1 MIYAIADLHLDYTEE
16 KSMEVFGDAWK
27 DYQEKIFNNW
37 NKQIKE
43 DDTVLIPGDIS
54 WAMDI
59 DHAKID
65 LEKLENLPGRKI
77 LMKGNH
83 DYWWSSLNKLSQLGF
98 SSIEFLQNN
107 SFEIEDYIICGTR
120 GWISRDAKDFDD
132 HDEKIFARELLRLQN
147 SIESSK
153 QDKKLII
160 NFHYPPINSD
170 GSLNE
175 FFDLAKTYNTDT
187 IIYGHLHGS
196 GHRLIREGNIDGI
209 NLVCASGDYIDFK
222 PVRIK

>member
-37 NKQIKE
+37 NKMVKE
-43 DDTVLIPGDIS
+43 EDTVLIPGDRS

-65 LEKLENLPGRKI
+65 LEKLEKLPGRKI

-147 SIESSK
+147 SIESSR
-153 QDKKLII
+153 QDLSLIHI
-160 NFHYPPINSD
+160 SEP
-170 GSLNE
+170 
-175 FFDLAKTYNTDT
+175 T
-187 IIYGHLHGS
+187 
-196 GHRLIREGNIDGI
+196 RQ
-209 NLVCASGDYIDFK
+209 
-222 PVRIK
+222 VR